1 MKKLIKTIVF
11 LGSLLLLLTSSS
23 CDNDD
28 IETGDHSFSCYING
42 GLFVPKGSTNIVSTS
57 PNNDGLSIYLYDDFL
72 SLKVNNSSDF
82 VYFSITNYGIGKI
95 NLDNSLGFFGPS
107 DFHTINHAVV
117 RINNKTYL
125 SKENSGT
132 VTFTAVSDTNVAGT
146 FEFTLYNEND
156 ETDIIKVTKGKFND

>member
-28 IETGDHSFSCYING
+28 IETGDERFSCYING
-42 GLFVPKGSTNIVSTS
+42 QLFVPKAKVNLLGTLPQQNNLSFGRNSSFLIRAANQDYGIFFNIENFDLGEFNLSTS
-57 PNNDGLSIYLYDDFL
+57 DENNFNYELSHIIISTVD
-72 SLKVNNSSDF
+72 
-82 VYFSITNYGIGKI
+82 
-95 NLDNSLGFFGPS
+95 
-107 DFHTINHAVV
+107 
-117 RINNKTYL
+117 KTYL

-132 VTFTAVSDTNVAGT
+132 VTFTAVSDTNVEGI
-146 FEFTLYNEND
+146 FEFTLYNKND

>member
-28 IETGDHSFSCYING
+28 IETGDESFSCYING
-42 GLFVPKGSTNIVSTS
+42 QLFVPKAR
-57 PNNDGLSIYLYDDFL
+57 P
-72 SLKVNNSSDF
+72 
-82 VYFSITNYGIGKI
+82 FSITTFPVRKKLTFSTMNSYFSVKATDFEKYRVVFNILDYDIGIF
-95 NLDNSLGFFGPS
+95 NFSQS
-107 DFHTINHAVV
+107 DGNVFNNDLNHVIISIGDK
-117 RINNKTYL
+117 RYL

-132 VTFTAVSDTNVAGT
+132 VTFTEVSDTNVEGT
-146 FEFTLYNEND
+146 FEFTLYNKND

>member
-28 IETGDHSFSCYING
+28 IETGVESFSCYING
-42 GLFVPKGSTNIVSTS
+42 ELFIPKSNVNLLDTFPLQEELVFNRDTYFFIRAVNKEYGIFFNITNFDLGRFNLNTSNRNNFNYQLNHVIVSTG
-57 PNNDGLSIYLYDDFL
+57 D
-72 SLKVNNSSDF
+72 KV
-82 VYFSITNYGIGKI
+82 
-95 NLDNSLGFFGPS
+95 
-107 DFHTINHAVV
+107 
-117 RINNKTYL
+117 YL
-125 SKENSGT
+125 SKEGSGS
-132 VTFTAVSDTNVAGT
+132 VTFTEVSDTNVAGT